1 MNIKEGSDMI
11 DSYERYLIL
20 SDMDG
25 TLIGSNFKISQK
37 NFNAIRY
44 FIEHGGIF
52 GVATG
57 RTKYSIRPYMGDL
70 KPNGPCILYNG
81 ALVYDFEKDR
91 DIKSEFLEKH
101 MLDEYVDHCL
111 KNFENMTVE
120 IFTPEMMYIVSPEGN
135 VDPSVEREKKVFR
148 YSTLAEVSEMD
159 WYKAILFDTGKNL
172 FEAQAALKAF
182 ELEERLENVFSQ
194 DFYLELL
201 KKNVSKGM
209 ALEGLKKLPRFSQKT
224 VIAVGDY
231 DNDIGMIKSADVGIA
246 VRNARACVKQ
256 AADIITVS
264 NDEDVMQ
271 DIIFN
276 ILPALQIKRC

>member
-1 MNIKEGSDMI
+1 MI
-11 DSYERYLIL
+11 NSYERYLLL

-25 TLIGSNFKISQK
+25 TLIGSNFEISEK
-37 NFNAIRY
+37 NFNAISY
-44 FIEHGGIF
+44 FIEHGGNF

-57 RTKYSIRPYMGDL
+57 RTKYSIRPYIGEL
-70 KPNGPCILYNG
+70 KLNGPCILYNG

-91 DIKSEFLEKH
+91 DIKSEFMEKH
-101 MLDEYVDHCL
+101 VLDEYVDYCL

-120 IFTPEMMYIVSPEGN
+120 IFTPEMMYIVSPEEN
-135 VDPSVEREKKVFR
+135 ADPAVEREKKVFR
-148 YSTLAEVSEMD
+148 YSSLAEISEMD
-159 WYKAILFDTGKNL
+159 WYKVILFDTGKSL
-172 FEAQAALKAF
+172 LEAQAALKAF
-182 ELEERLENVFSQ
+182 ELEDKLENAFSQ

-224 VIAVGDY
+224 IIAVGDY

-246 VRNARACVKQ
+246 VKNARACVKQ

-276 ILPALQIKRC
+276 ILPDLQIKRS

>member
-1 MNIKEGSDMI
+1 MI
-11 DSYERYLIL
+11 NSYERYLLL

-25 TLIGSNFKISQK
+25 TLIGSNFKISEK
-37 NFNAIRY
+37 NFNAISY
-44 FIEHGGIF
+44 FIEHGGNF

-57 RTKYSIRPYMGDL
+57 RTKYSIRPYIGKL
-70 KPNGPCILYNG
+70 KLNGPCILYNG

-91 DIKSEFLEKH
+91 DIKSEFMEKH
-101 MLDEYVDHCL
+101 VLDEYVDYCL
-111 KNFENMTVE
+111 KNFKNMTVE
-120 IFTPEMMYIVSPEGN
+120 IFTPEMMYIVSPEEN
-135 VDPSVEREKKVFR
+135 ADPAVEREKKVFR
-148 YSTLAEVSEMD
+148 YSSLAEISEMD
-159 WYKAILFDTGKNL
+159 WYKVILFDTGKNL
-172 FEAQAALKAF
+172 LEAQAALKAF
-182 ELEERLENVFSQ
+182 ELEDKLENAFSQ

-224 VIAVGDY
+224 IIAVGDY

-246 VRNARACVKQ
+246 VKNARACVKQ

-276 ILPALQIKRC
+276 ILPDLQIKRS

>member
-1 MNIKEGSDMI
+1 MI
-11 DSYERYLIL
+11 NSYERYLLL

-25 TLIGSNFKISQK
+25 TLIGSNFEISEK
-37 NFNAIRY
+37 NFNAISY
-44 FIEHGGIF
+44 FIEHGGNF

-57 RTKYSIRPYMGDL
+57 RTKYSIRPYIGEL
-70 KPNGPCILYNG
+70 KLNGPCILYNG
-81 ALVYDFEKDR
+81 ALVYDFQKDR
-91 DIKSEFLEKH
+91 DIKSEFMEKH
-101 MLDEYVDHCL
+101 MLDEYVDYCL

-120 IFTPEMMYIVSPEGN
+120 IFTPEMMYIVSPEEN
-135 VDPSVEREKKVFR
+135 ADPAVEREKKVFR
-148 YSTLAEVSEMD
+148 YSSLAEISEMD
-159 WYKAILFDTGKNL
+159 WYKVILFDTGKNL
-172 FEAQAALKAF
+172 LEAQAALKAF
-182 ELEERLENVFSQ
+182 ELEDKLENAFSQ

-224 VIAVGDY
+224 IIAVGDY

-246 VRNARACVKQ
+246 VKNARACVKQ

-276 ILPALQIKRC
+276 ILPDLQTKRS